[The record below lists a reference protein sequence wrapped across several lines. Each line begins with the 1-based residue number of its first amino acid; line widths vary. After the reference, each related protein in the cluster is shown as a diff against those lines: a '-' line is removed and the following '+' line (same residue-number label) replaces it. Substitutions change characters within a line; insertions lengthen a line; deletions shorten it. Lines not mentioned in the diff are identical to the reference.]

1 MRERERE
8 RERDL
13 FTFGDIMNNNSPST
27 FKQHVGTCYWS
38 FWLIQ
43 LSLVFN
49 SLAIYGIADLANL
62 SVFA

>member
-8 RERDL
+8 RGL
-13 FTFGDIMNNNSPST
+13 FTFGDIMGNNSPST
-27 FKQHVGTCYWS
+27 FKQHVGTCY
-38 FWLIQ
+38 LTQ
-43 LSLVFN
+43 LSLAFN